1 MDAPNEIERQ
11 LRGMLL
17 DSVRLQ
23 LAAGANHLDGIGALL
38 RPAGPS
44 NAFFV
49 VVRSV
54 LDALGPA
61 WWILSPGTQLVVPGG
76 ATCTA
81 PDDPAA
87 TMRTT
92 AARLLCYLAADAR
105 QYRDV
110 LIALHGSIIDPDLQG
125 RFDRYEQFATLVA
138 PNAIRRSPTH
148 HDWTIDGQTR
158 RSRCRGTARRQPRP
172 NTTGSPGTGARMI
185 STSRSS
191 ESRATRDPVCVGRL
205 HRIRASA
212 IEQFIESGTVE
223 VSPPRMRPSFG
234 RW

>member
-1 MDAPNEIERQ
+1 MPPTRSNDSFAACSWTRFVCNSPLAPTILTASAHCYAPPA
-11 LRGMLL
+11 LRMP
-17 DSVRLQ
+17 SSSSY
-23 LAAGANHLDGIGALL
+23 
-38 RPAGPS
+38 GPS
-44 NAFFV
+44 ST
-49 VVRSV
+49 RS
-54 LDALGPA
+54 GPRGGF
-61 WWILSPGTQLVVPGG
+61 SRPGTQLVVPGG